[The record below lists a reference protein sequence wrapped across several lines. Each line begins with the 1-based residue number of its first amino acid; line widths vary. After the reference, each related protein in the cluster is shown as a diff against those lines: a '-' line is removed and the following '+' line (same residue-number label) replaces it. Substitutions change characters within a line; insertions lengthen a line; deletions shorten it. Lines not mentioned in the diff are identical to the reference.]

1 MTGADTRPACNRPA
15 SARQQRG
22 LSLIEVVV
30 ALVVISGFGA
40 ALFVWAGQTLQ
51 TASRAAQVQQDVET
65 ERNVTEL
72 AASLNP
78 AERPSGEW
86 ITATQRYRWQI
97 ASERSSSDQARHPT
111 GLGPYRIS
119 LFDMRFSVDELGSRS
134 EPLVTHRD
142 VTGYRQVR
150 AKSNGPPGFAPA
162 TTR

>member
-1 MTGADTRPACNRPA
+1 MTHAAAWHGGARA
-15 SARQQRG
+15 QRG

-51 TASRAAQVQQDVET
+51 TASRAVQVQQEVEI

-78 AERPSGEW
+78 AERPGGEW
-86 ITATQRYRWQI
+86 LTPTHRYRWQTV
-97 ASERSSSDQARHPT
+97 AERSSSDQARHPM
-111 GLGPYRIS
+111 GLGPYRIT
-119 LFDMRFSVDELGSRS
+119 LYDVRFSVDDLESRG

-142 VTGYRQVR
+142 VAGYRQVR
-150 AKSNGPPGFAPA
+150 EKSKGPPGFAPV
-162 TTR
+162 TPG